1 MKLLNKLRELIII
14 ESLWII
20 ELNIVWS
27 AKTYRK
33 HKSKGFKN

>member
-14 ESLWII
+14 ESL
-20 ELNIVWS
+20 EYHIVWS